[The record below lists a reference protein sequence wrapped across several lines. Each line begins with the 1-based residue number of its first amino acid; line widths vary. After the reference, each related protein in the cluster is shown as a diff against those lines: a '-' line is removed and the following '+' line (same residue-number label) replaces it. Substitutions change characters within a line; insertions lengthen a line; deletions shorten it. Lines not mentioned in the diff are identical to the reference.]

1 MQWTRQHRLPV
12 KSIKSVDFSDRSS
25 SSKSVEPVIKN
36 GPACRRSNF
45 LSEPRAAPFDFQQI
59 KFNDNR
65 SISPWNGRRVS
76 AVVARKLDLSR
87 SDFAPHLSTS
97 FRRWLRTNNWQEHL
111 SRCCLWLEAPT
122 RGFCPLSLLL
132 YASIILAE
140 KLIRLRRK
148 PECSIH
154 ARFFRL
160 LLPISF

>member
-12 KSIKSVDFSDRSS
+12 KSIKSIDFSDRSS

-97 FRRWLRTNNWQEHL
+97 FRRWLRTNDWQEHL
-111 SRCCLWLEAPT
+111 SRCCLWSEAPT
-122 RGFCPLSLLL
+122 RGSCPLSVLC
-132 YASIILAE
+132 ASIIRAG

-148 PECSIH
+148 PECIIY

-160 LLPISF
+160 LPSSFA